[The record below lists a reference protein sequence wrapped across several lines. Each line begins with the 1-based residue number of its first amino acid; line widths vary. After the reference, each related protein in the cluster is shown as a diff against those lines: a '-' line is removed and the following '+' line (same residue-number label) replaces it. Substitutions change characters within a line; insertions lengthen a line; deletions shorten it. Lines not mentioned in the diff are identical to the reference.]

1 MSRVKAVALSIGDAM
16 VFASYTVGPI
26 VVFLFAI
33 GFLELNI

>member
-1 MSRVKAVALSIGDAM
+1 MSKVKAIALSFGDAM
-16 VFASYTVGPI
+16 VFASYTIGPI